1 MQYIIDFSKFVQQLS
16 EVQGAFSVLK
26 DFEKVLSELNI
37 YVFKNWKKGE
47 LIKGPVI
54 NRYTVKCTFMW
65 DYHTPPDP
73 KVKEL
78 LEEYDCKVTFDK
90 DLILVPRKI
99 KDPEDYRPG
108 TKKGKID
115 AHKIWTATIE
125 MPKKLIQDV
134 SIGKENQENN
144 LMAEL
149 MRYNKNDISLD
160 TAAQESP
167 QQNETQPQ
175 QTA

>member
-1 MQYIIDFSKFVQQLS
+1 MQDIIDIIKNVQLLS
-16 EVQGAFSVLK
+16 ETNGAFKVLK
-26 DFEKVLSELNI
+26 DFEKVLDELNI

-54 NRYTVKCTFMW
+54 SRYTVKCKFMW
-65 DYHTPPDP
+65 EYNTPPDP
-73 KVKEL
+73 KVKNL
-78 LEEYDCKVTFDK
+78 LEEYGCSVEFDK

-134 SIGKENQENN
+134 SVGKENNENN

-149 MRYNKNDISLD
+149 MKYSQNTMSPE

-167 QQNETQPQ
+167 QQNETQPPQ
-175 QTA
+175 PT